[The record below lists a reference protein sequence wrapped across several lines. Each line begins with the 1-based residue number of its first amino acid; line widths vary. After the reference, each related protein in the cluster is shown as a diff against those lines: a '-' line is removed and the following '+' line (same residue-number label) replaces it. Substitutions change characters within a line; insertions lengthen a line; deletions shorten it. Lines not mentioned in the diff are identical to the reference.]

1 MEFNPFYI
9 LDVFTEEKYTGNQL
23 AVVIEARRAVLL

>member
-1 MEFNPFYI
+1 MEFNPFHI
-9 LDVFTEEKYTGNQL
+9 LDVFTEKKYTSNQL